1 MDKRSQAVVDHGL
14 FERGE
19 RHCGKGNLF
28 DSRVHDRWSFE
39 LLLMVQRIMNTVE
52 KTSTGV
58 TAVGQGVIP
67 LYLSLI
73 PPGFSGSTLP
83 DIHPPGFSGSHIFDI
98 EVTSF
103 NVVLPCVIQHLIFTT
118 HICIS

>member
-19 RHCGKGNLF
+19 RHSGKGNLF

-39 LLLMVQRIMNTVE
+39 LLLMVQRKMNTVE

-58 TAVGQGVIP
+58 TPAQLILNNSIRLSNQSKCCSRTGCYTPLPVTHSSGV
-67 LYLSLI
+67 
-73 PPGFSGSTLP
+73 
-83 DIHPPGFSGSHIFDI
+83 
-98 EVTSF
+98 
-103 NVVLPCVIQHLIFTT
+103 
-118 HICIS
+118 